1 MQRRHG
7 SKSDDKSEDADG
19 ASLRL
24 PNIDHTITFP
34 DGRDLSYA
42 QYGVENGPSVL
53 NFHGLQGSRLG
64 GALYHDAAVK
74 LGLRVLTIDRPGVRL
89 SSPHIGRSAATFAC
103 DVHCLVDHLGLKGW
117 AIMGVSGGGPYALA
131 CAQSQPAGLRAV
143 AMVAAMGPHDIGR
156 DGMSTGNRVL
166 FYCFEHY
173 PWLARFIGRFSMRQ
187 RALLTED
194 TPVEAMVKLHK
205 SRLPQALKPRPKE
218 LEVLLDEKTMRMFW
232 RSSCEFSKQGPDPFC
247 EDGRVMTSDQDLR
260 LQNIGDKLPIRLWYG
275 KEDHN
280 VGSRMGTKIKARLGG
295 RVTLWMEDAG
305 HVGLLVKKKAEDVL
319 TGLKQFL

>member
-1 MQRRHG
+1 MQRIHG
-7 SKSDDKSEDADG
+7 SKSDDKPEDADG

-24 PNIDHTITFP
+24 LNIDHTITLP

-53 NFHGLQGSRLG
+53 HVHGLPGSRLE

-74 LGLRVLTIDRPGVRL
+74 LSLRALTIDGPGVGL
-89 SSPHIGRSAATFAC
+89 SSPHIGRSAAIFAC
-103 DVHCLVDHLGLKGW
+103 DVQCLVDDLEIKRW

-143 AMVAAMGPHDIGR
+143 AMVATKGPHDIGR

-173 PWLARFIGRFSMRQ
+173 PWLARLIGRFSMRQ

-194 TPVEAMVKLHK
+194 NPVEAMVKLHK
-205 SRLPQALKPRPKE
+205 SRLPQALKPPPKE

-232 RSSCEFSKQGPDPFC
+232 RSSCEFSKQGPDAFC
-247 EDGRVMTSDQDLR
+247 EEGRIMTSDQDLR
-260 LQNIGDKLPIRLWYG
+260 LQDIGDELPIRLWYG
-275 KEDHN
+275 KEDQN
-280 VGSRMGTKIKARLGG
+280 VGPRMGTKIKARLGG
-295 RVTLWMEDAG
+295 RATLWMEDAG
-305 HVGLLVKKKAEDVL
+305 HVWLVVIKAEDVL
-319 TGLKQFL
+319 RDLKQFL